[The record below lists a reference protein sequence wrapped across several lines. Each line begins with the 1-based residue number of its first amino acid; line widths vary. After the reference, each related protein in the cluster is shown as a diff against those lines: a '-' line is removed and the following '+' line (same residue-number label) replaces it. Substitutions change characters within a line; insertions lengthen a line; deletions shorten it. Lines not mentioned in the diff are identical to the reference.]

1 MNDKLLES
9 RVAKLERLMLTNKRA
24 ELERRITKLEKIV
37 RHKTLEGGA
46 SGHMA
51 HIYDYTDLT
60 LAEVKD
66 IITNLFSGKVEDV
79 TEKLDG
85 MNMQCTVNNDGNV
98 VFIRNK
104 KDLNSPTGGMSLDD
118 VIAKWAGK
126 EHVSKIYTDACNTI
140 TKVFKK
146 IGKEFFNPNK
156 DTKILANCE
165 CIGSGKTNIILYS
178 NAQVDFHNL
187 WVYTR
192 DPETGEWKKSDVT
205 TKGLDTLEKACDG
218 IDGAQLTP
226 KVIIRVTEKS
236 DELAD
241 KFNQK
246 IEEVFKDAG
255 CSTSDTI
262 EDYKKSRFYDL
273 CSKKHKWI
281 LQNKQG
287 AEALYNRW
295 FNDDKSFSLKEIKK
309 IYKDNLDDLANVD
322 YKQIVA
328 ECMRPLDTFFGN
340 LGNAI
345 IRLCDGLVNAGDE
358 SATIEALRDDLADIT
373 DKVRKEGSVE
383 LNDKLTNQLNRLAEL
398 GDQINASEGIVF
410 KYGDRLMKSTGS
422 FAAVNQILGIR
433 YSM

>member
-9 RVAKLERLMLTNKRA
+9 RVAKLERLLLTNKRA

-178 NAQVDFHNL
+178 NAQVSQL
-187 WVYTR
+187 M
-192 DPETGEWKKSDVT
+192 
-205 TKGLDTLEKACDG
+205 GLYA
-218 IDGAQLTP
+218 
-226 KVIIRVTEKS
+226 
-236 DELAD
+236 
-241 KFNQK
+241 
-246 IEEVFKDAG
+246 
-255 CSTSDTI
+255 
-262 EDYKKSRFYDL
+262 
-273 CSKKHKWI
+273 
-281 LQNKQG
+281 
-287 AEALYNRW
+287 
-295 FNDDKSFSLKEIKK
+295 
-309 IYKDNLDDLANVD
+309 
-322 YKQIVA
+322 
-328 ECMRPLDTFFGN
+328 
-340 LGNAI
+340 
-345 IRLCDGLVNAGDE
+345 
-358 SATIEALRDDLADIT
+358 
-373 DKVRKEGSVE
+373 
-383 LNDKLTNQLNRLAEL
+383 
-398 GDQINASEGIVF
+398 
-410 KYGDRLMKSTGS
+410 
-422 FAAVNQILGIR
+422 
-433 YSM
+433 